1 MLTVIASSFDVL
13 GIPVARTL
21 AGAALRTHPEV
32 VLHAG
37 RKETLHGI
45 FNPYDRSDSIDV
57 FVKLPVN
64 AS

>member
-1 MLTVIASSFDVL
+1 MLTVIAGPFAFI
-13 GIPVARTL
+13 GMPFARTL
-21 AGAALRTHPEV
+21 AGAALRTHSEI

-37 RKETLHGI
+37 RKETLHVI
-45 FNPYDRSDSIDV
+45 FNPYDRSDSLDV